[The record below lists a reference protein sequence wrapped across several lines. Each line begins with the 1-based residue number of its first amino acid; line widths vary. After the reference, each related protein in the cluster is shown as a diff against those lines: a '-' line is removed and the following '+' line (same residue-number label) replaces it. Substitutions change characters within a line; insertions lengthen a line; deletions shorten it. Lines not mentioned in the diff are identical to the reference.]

1 METIKYLSRIDL
13 FSGLSEEE
21 LRRLDVAT
29 PICTH
34 EKGAV
39 VASPHLEAKVLY
51 LVKSGK
57 VRIYK
62 LTEEGKELTLDILRT
77 GHVFGEM
84 TSFKTRSQMYAVTME
99 ESIICEIDRQ
109 QFHEIISKK
118 SELALKYIDIVTA
131 RLSEVEE
138 MLEYMAYGSVRKRLL
153 FLLNKLLGKFGPNHL
168 VDSEW
173 VQLEIVITHQ
183 ELASMTGSLRETVTS
198 ILNQLVSEGI
208 VRKEGL
214 RRNYSIHQ
222 RRLQDA
228 LSTCS

>member
-1 METIKYLSRIDL
+1 MERIKYLSRIDW

-21 LRRLDVAT
+21 LRRLDVVT
-29 PICTH
+29 PIHTH
-34 EKGAV
+34 GKGAV
-39 VASPHLEAKVLY
+39 VASPYLEAKVLY

-84 TSFKTRSQMYAVTME
+84 TSFKTGSHMYAVTME

-131 RLSEVEE
+131 RLTEVEE

-153 FLLNKLLGKFGPNHL
+153 FLLNKLLGKFGSNQL

-173 VQLEIVITHQ
+173 VQLEIGITHQ

-198 ILNQLVSEGI
+198 ILSQLVSEGI
-208 VRKEGL
+208 VRKEGI
-214 RRNYSIHQ
+214 RGNYWIHQ

-228 LSTCS
+228 LSTCR